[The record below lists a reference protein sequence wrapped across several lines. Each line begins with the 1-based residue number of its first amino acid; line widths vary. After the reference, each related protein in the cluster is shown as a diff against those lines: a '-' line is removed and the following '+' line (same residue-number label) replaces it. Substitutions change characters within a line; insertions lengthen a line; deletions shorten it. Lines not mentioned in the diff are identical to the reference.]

1 MPTPKL
7 TDRQRSEIEQA
18 LVKGNKSNAEIAAE
32 LGVSVGTV
40 SNIRSGAWAAI
51 KIRELEKEI
60 ALLQGFRKLYVHPM
74 GIPLKRNPTRHEAV
88 PFLLL
93 SDWHSDE
100 YVDAGAMNGLN
111 HYDQTV
117 MEQRVTTLFQ
127 CAGEITEIYRHNS
140 DIKSM
145 VIAALGDFASCWLH
159 DELVETNT
167 LTPTEAL
174 LKVLDALT
182 GGIDYLLDI
191 GVVEDVLFVG
201 TVGNHGRITK
211 KPQAKNRVKK
221 NYEWILYSL
230 LARHYAAKGEKRIK
244 FQLPQGYFNW
254 ISVFDRN
261 IRCHHGD
268 GIQYHGGVGGI
279 HIPLRKAIAQWN
291 KAKHADIDLLGHWH
305 QLERAKDYV
314 VNGSLIGYN
323 EYAEIIKADP
333 EKAQQCVFLL
343 HQKYGPTG
351 FYPIVVQ
358 N

>member
-1 MPTPKL
+1 MPTPRL
-7 TDRQRSEIEQA
+7 TTDKREQIEKA
-18 LVKGNKSNAEIAAE
+18 LAKGNSNAEIAAA
-32 LGVSVGTV
+32 LSVSTGTV
-40 SNIRSGAWAAI
+40 SNVRSGAWAAV
-51 KIRELEKEI
+51 RLTELEKEV
-60 ALLQGFRKLYVHPM
+60 ALLQQFRALHIHPM
-74 GIPLKRNPTRHEAV
+74 GMPFKGNPTRHEAV
-88 PFLLL
+88 PHLLL
-93 SDWHSDE
+93 GDWHGDE
-100 YVDAGAMNGLN
+100 QVDAGAMNGLN
-111 HYDQTV
+111 HYGLAEAQHRAQ
-117 MEQRVTTLFQ
+117 MLFK
-127 CAGEITEIYRHNS
+127 CAAEIIGIYRHNS
-140 DIKSM
+140 DIRSL

-167 LTPTEAL
+167 LTPPEAL
-174 LKVLDALT
+174 LKSLDMLT
-182 GGIDYLLDI
+182 GGIDYLLDHA
-191 GVVEDVLFVG
+191 GVHDILFVG

-211 KPQAKNRVKK
+211 KPQAKNRAKK

-230 LARHYAAKGEKRIK
+230 LARHYAVKGEKRIK
-244 FQLPQGYFNW
+244 FQLPCGYFNW
-254 ISVFDRN
+254 ISVFGRD

-291 KAKHADIDLLGHWH
+291 KAKHADLDLLGHWH

-333 EKAQQCVFLL
+333 EKAQQCIFLL

-358 N
+358 D